1 MELVLKIWW
10 YFSTLKILLFNAS
23 HPFSHILIVS
33 LSQYIKHKALK
44 YNLLNKALD
53 FPKVYKTSN
62 NNRYASIYFK
72 WLCLVNIFE
81 SRLSYR
87 NLITKNWFMP
97 VSLDPIYINLFTFW
111 LNIKKTIYKSLAKL
125 SISSIIEW
133 KNLKIWIKT

>member
-1 MELVLKIWW
+1 MVFFYLKNLTVEC
-10 YFSTLKILLFNAS
+10 FT
-23 HPFSHILIVS
+23 ILIVS

-53 FPKVYKTSN
+53 FPKFYKTSN

-72 WLCLVNIFE
+72 WLCLVKILNRGWAIE
-81 SRLSYR
+81 IL
-87 NLITKNWFMP
+87 LTKNWFMS